1 MHNLELSPRLQAVAD
16 CVPAGAR
23 FVDVGTDHAYLPA
36 YLLQKGVISHAIAS
50 DLRTGPLERARQTA
64 ERYGL
69 TERISFRLCSGLDQ
83 ISPEETEVIAIAG
96 MGGETISAILAAAPW
111 TRLGEYRLLLQP
123 MSALPELRAWLQS
136 HGYRVCR
143 ELLRQEGRT
152 IYTVLEVVPGE
163 EGPLTAAECW
173 AGRQENG
180 LHDPLRPAL
189 LEGLR
194 RRVERA
200 LEGMSHSTKPEDI
213 PRREELSAVREGLI
227 TMQKE
232 LEVCQM

>member
-1 MHNLELSPRLQAVAD
+1 MHTIELSPRLQAVAG
-16 CVPAGAR
+16 CVPPGVR
-23 FVDVGTDHAYLPA
+23 FADVGTDHAYLPA
-36 YLLQKGVISHAIAS
+36 YLLQQGVIDHAIAS
-50 DLRTGPLERARQTA
+50 DLRRGPLDRARQTA
-64 ERYGL
+64 QRYGL
-69 TERISFRLCSGLDQ
+69 TGRISFRLCSGLDG
-83 ISPEETEVIAIAG
+83 ISPEEVEVIAIAG

-123 MSALPELRAWLQS
+123 MSALPELRAWLQG
-136 HGYRVCR
+136 HGYKVER

-152 IYTVLEVVPGE
+152 IYTVLDVVPGE
-163 EGPLTAAECW
+163 EGPLTPAECW

-180 LHDPLRPAL
+180 RDDPLRPAL

-200 LEGMSHSTKPEDI
+200 LEGISHSTRPEDV
-213 PRREELSAVREGLI
+213 PWREELSAVREGVI

-232 LEVCQM
+232 LESCRM